1 MFGINTVN
9 YGLTKIGLS
18 DVCACLKT
26 AFSSD
31 KAMKWI
37 KRDRFFQ
44 IIGDGYIILNIING
58 IIKNSFSFKAGL
70 IIAASVLL
78 SDEVLNLTYTSSIK
92 LG

>member
-44 IIGDGYIILNIING
+44 IIGDGYNIEYYKWNYKKQFFI
-58 IIKNSFSFKAGL
+58 
-70 IIAASVLL
+70 
-78 SDEVLNLTYTSSIK
+78 
-92 LG
+92 